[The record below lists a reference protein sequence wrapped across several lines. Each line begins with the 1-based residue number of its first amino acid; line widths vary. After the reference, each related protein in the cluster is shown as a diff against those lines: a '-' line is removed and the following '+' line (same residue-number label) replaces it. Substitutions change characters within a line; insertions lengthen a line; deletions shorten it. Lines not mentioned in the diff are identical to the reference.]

1 MIVSDVRNFLEKL
14 GYKVQV
20 SGNHRE
26 HMALWREWYRGKV
39 DSFHN
44 YRVYNGVKEVKRT
57 KKTLGMAKK
66 SCEDWADLLMNEKVI
81 ISVDESSQE
90 SLDKCLEENNFLEQS
105 NSLIEKVFALGTGAF
120 VEYKNTDKKT
130 GCKIDYIPADMIFPL
145 RVENGMITDVAFAS
159 EIDTDT
165 YYVNIHEKQGRRY
178 RIENVIFNS
187 KNGNL
192 SLEELPKGTERVVYS
207 DVPLFQII
215 KPNIV
220 NNSDMNEV
228 MGLSVF
234 ANALDEMMDCDEKFD
249 SYFNEFQL
257 GKKRIFLDPSTVNIQ
272 IPTNGNNNVRP
283 AFDPD
288 DVAFYG
294 LSGLGE
300 EGKKI
305 EQTDFDLRVSEHSQ
319 ALQDALNLFG
329 DKVGFGS
336 NYYVF
341 REGKVYTNTTDII
354 SSNSKMFRR
363 LKKHELILDRAL
375 KELVAAVLYIV
386 AGREYTEDIIITFD
400 DSIIEDKPAERKQ
413 YKEEVAAGLMGP
425 VEYRM
430 KVYGEDEETAK
441 KMIPVQADVLP

>member
-1 MIVSDVRNFLEKL
+1 MVVSDVRDFLEKL

-81 ISVDESSQE
+81 ISVDESFQE
-90 SLDKCLEENNFLEQS
+90 SLNKCMKENNFLEQS
-105 NSLIEKVFALGTGAF
+105 NALIEKVFALGTGAF
-120 VEYKNTDKKT
+120 VEYRNTNNKT
-130 GCKIDYIPADMIFPL
+130 GCKIDYISADMIFPL
-145 RVENGMITDVAFAS
+145 RIENGMIVDVAFAS
-159 EIDTDT
+159 ELDKDI

-178 RIENVIFNS
+178 RIENVIFNA
-187 KNGNL
+187 KNGNF
-192 SLEELPKGTERVVYS
+192 SLEELPQGTDRVVYS

-220 NNSDMNEV
+220 NNSDMNEA

-234 ANALDEMMDCDEKFD
+234 ANAIDEMMDVDEKFD

-257 GKKRIFLDPSTVNIQ
+257 GKKRIFLDPSAINVP
-272 IPTNGNNNVRP
+272 IPTDGETTRP

-300 EGKKI
+300 DGKKI

-336 NYYVF
+336 SYYVF
-341 REGKVYTNTTDII
+341 KEGKVYTNTTDII

-363 LKKHELILDRAL
+363 LRKHELILDRAL
-375 KELVAAVLYIV
+375 KELVGGILYIITEH
-386 AGREYTEDIIITFD
+386 EYTGEISIIFD

-430 KVYGEDEETAK
+430 KVYGEDEETAR
-441 KMIPVQADVLP
+441 KMIPVQVDVMP